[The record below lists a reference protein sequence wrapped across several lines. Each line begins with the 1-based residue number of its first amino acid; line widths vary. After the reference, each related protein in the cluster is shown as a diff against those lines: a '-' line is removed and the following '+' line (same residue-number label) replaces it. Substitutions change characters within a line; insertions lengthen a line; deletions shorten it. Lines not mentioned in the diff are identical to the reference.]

1 MIAFRIFLKAKKPMK
16 STLICPNCSTEI
28 NIEKAIFDQLA
39 ANQKKEL
46 QRKEKELEA
55 QYRVHEEK
63 IKEKEIELEGRI
75 ASQEKEINALLKQR
89 EIALRESLK
98 QELNDELKLELDS
111 QKNRL
116 EEQKEQIRSFKLKEL
131 DLLREKE
138 VLEQSKADIELTL
151 QRKLTEQK
159 IALEEKIRKQE
170 QEAGYLRM
178 QEKDEL
184 ISNLNR
190 QVDDMKRKMEQGS
203 MQSQGEILEIE
214 LIKLLAEVFPYD
226 EIKDVPKGVNGAD
239 VIQIIKN
246 KFQQSCGTII
256 YETKRTKV
264 FSPTWIDKLKSDQRT
279 LGADIAVL
287 VSEVLPKGME
297 QFGLVS
303 GVWVCSF
310 REVSALS
317 LVLRE
322 SLMQIQDVKSSEEN
336 KNDKMTMLYDY
347 LTSREFS
354 NLLQAVV
361 DGFVNQKATLE
372 REKRSLGSIWKERE
386 KLIEQSAQAALAMYG
401 GIKAI
406 AGNAIQKI
414 EELELPEP
422 ILSNNLVK

>member
-1 MIAFRIFLKAKKPMK
+1 MK
-16 STLICPNCSTEI
+16 STLICPKCSTEI

-39 ANQKKEL
+39 ASQQKEL

-55 QYRVHEEK
+55 QYRLHEEK
-63 IKEKEIELEGRI
+63 VNEKELELENRI
-75 ASQEKEINALLKQR
+75 ASQEKEINSLLKQR

-98 QELNDELKLELDS
+98 VELNDELKLELDS

-131 DLLREKE
+131 ELLREKE

-239 VIQIIKN
+239 VIQVIKN

-256 YETKRTKV
+256 YEAKRTKV
-264 FSPTWIDKLKSDQRT
+264 FSPTWLDKLKSDQRT

-297 QFGLVS
+297 QFGLVN

-372 REKRSLGSIWKERE
+372 REKRSLQSLWKERE

-406 AGNAIQKI
+406 AGNAIEKI

-422 ILSNNLVK
+422 AFLIDGSESKK